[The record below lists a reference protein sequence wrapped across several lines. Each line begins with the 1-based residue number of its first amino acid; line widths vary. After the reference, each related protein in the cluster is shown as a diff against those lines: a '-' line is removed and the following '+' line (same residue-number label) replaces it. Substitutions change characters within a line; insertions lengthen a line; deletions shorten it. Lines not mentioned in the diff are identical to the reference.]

1 MIKPSF
7 YDLFECKADKC
18 TDTCCAGWEIEI
30 DNVSMSKYEN
40 IKTDFGKRIKH
51 SIEYVDS
58 QPCFCRDKNDRCFF
72 LDKNGLCDIYSRLG
86 QSFLCDICREHPR
99 FYDEFDGIVE
109 AGLGLCCEKVCELL
123 IENDFDI
130 LYYIKEQPEEDIFL
144 LLSCRQHI
152 FDILNNNEKP
162 FDIRISECLEYSEKI
177 QIELFDIASKE
188 FVSDKISLFEF
199 VLEAYMKTEG
209 INDRW
214 TSLLE
219 KLKNN
224 LQKILEISVELAFDA
239 SLYSKVM
246 SYIIYRHFM
255 QVRFNGEI
263 SSVVRMAVM
272 AVVFMYIC
280 ECYIYN
286 EKGCVSV
293 TDKTDII
300 KFWSQQIEYSSENTS
315 YCLTIVQ

>member
-30 DNVSMSKYEN
+30 DKVSMSKYGN
-40 IKTDFGKRIKH
+40 IKTCFGNRIRN
-51 SIEYVDS
+51 SIEYIDS
-58 QPCFCRDKNDRCFF
+58 QPCFRRDKNERCVF

-86 QSFLCDICREHPR
+86 QSFLSDICREHPR

-130 LYYIKEQPEEDIFL
+130 VYDIKEQPEEDISL

-162 FDIRISECLEYSEKI
+162 FEIRISECLQYSEKI
-177 QIELFDIASKE
+177 QSELFGIEPSE
-188 FVSDKISLFEF
+188 FVCDKTSLFEF
-199 VLEAYMKTEG
+199 VIEAYLKTEP
-209 INDRW
+209 INDNW
-214 TSLLE
+214 TALLE
-219 KLKNN
+219 KLNNN
-224 LQKILEISVELAFDA
+224 LQKIIEMSDEFDFDA

-255 QVRFNGEI
+255 QVRFDGEI
-263 SSVVRMAVM
+263 AAVVRMAVM
-272 AVVFMYIC
+272 AVTFMFIC
-280 ECYIYN
+280 ECDIYN
-286 EKGCVSV
+286 EKCCVSV
-293 TDKTDII
+293 ADKIDII
-300 KFWSQQIEYSSENTS
+300 KFWSQQIEYSSENTN